1 MAIPTPNCPCSV
13 WNGRVCENLS
23 ECTAGMHYG
32 DICQASTTLPDG
44 NSNYDVWNCGSVYGT
59 LYNVFKCEEG
69 KKSIIFTHPY
79 YHLSIYPHIK
89 DTYID
94 IILAR

>member
-13 WNGRVCENLS
+13 WNARGCENLS

-44 NSNYDVWNCGSVYGT
+44 NSNYDVWNCGFGFN

>member
-69 KKSIIFTHPY
+69 KPSIRLTHPY
-79 YHLSIYPHIK
+79 YHLSILLLPSYK
-89 DTYID
+89 GY
-94 IILAR
+94 LY